1 MDAHS
6 RQKSETLSTQ
16 NKSPLRSNSFASVD
30 SSLSEKYVSDFK
42 ILYQNKYG
50 SVLSPDEAKE
60 KALKLL
66 SFLRRIGYPLG
77 EKHI

>member
-1 MDAHS
+1 M
-6 RQKSETLSTQ
+6 
-16 NKSPLRSNSFASVD
+16 
-30 SSLSEKYVSDFK
+30 SEKCVSDFT

-50 SVLSPDEAKE
+50 IILSPDEAKE